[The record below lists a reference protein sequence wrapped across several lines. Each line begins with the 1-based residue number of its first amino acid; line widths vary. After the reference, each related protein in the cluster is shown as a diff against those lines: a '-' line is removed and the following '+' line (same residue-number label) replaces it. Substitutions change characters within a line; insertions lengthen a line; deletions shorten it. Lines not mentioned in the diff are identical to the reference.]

1 MCQPFIGRH
10 ILLNWDNKTLAEILE
25 YYGGNIFMA
34 EMDYKAMGLDDG
46 QWVMLIK
53 NAYDRREVSP
63 TVMMLMAER
72 AAAK

>member
-1 MCQPFIGRH
+1 M
-10 ILLNWDNKTLAEILE
+10 LNWENKTLAEILE